1 MQVISFKN
9 TVLFKRGIWLSAA
22 ALIAFVFAPSAL
34 DGSLRQNPTSGLFAA
49 AVLGAFFV
57 YLLWKTQFHR
67 LADEVLDCEDHLKVR
82 RGRVEVTIPFSKV
95 AAADVSTGGVAQGN
109 FPLTLSGG
117 GKVSAGNMTIQ
128 AGFTSVYGVFIPGL

>member
-1 MQVISFKN
+1 MQVISFKS

-95 AAADVSTGGVAQGN
+95 AAAASRPAAVSTGSRFDCVNPPGWAGKSN
-109 FPLTLSGG
+109 FCRR
-117 GKVSAGNMTIQ
+117 Q
-128 AGFTSVYGVFIPGL
+128 VYGPIFPG